1 MKAFFILS
9 TGAFLS
15 YLVAAV
21 YPGTSIAT
29 VFSVICAG
37 FMATMLFLD
46 LVMVVSTFL
55 FILGVRLKEN
65 VVHYNLTMSK
75 SPLMQA
81 IFNIVL
87 NVITAGM
94 EVWVLFKLWDM
105 V

>member
-9 TGAFLS
+9 AGALLC

-21 YPGTSIAT
+21 YPGTSTAT

-37 FMATMLFLD
+37 FMAAMLFLD

-55 FILGVRLKEN
+55 FILGVRLEEN
-65 VVHYNLTMSK
+65 AVHYNLTMSRN
-75 SPLMQA
+75 PLPQA

-87 NVITAGM
+87 NVATAGM